1 MKTLHKTRKI
11 IHMNGGEPF
20 EVAQHIITRHGW
32 EYYLGETDSEG
43 IAYGFVMGFADEWG
57 SVYLPEI
64 EPYILS
70 IQRGEELYEL
80 FPPIDYK
87 WEDD

>member
-1 MKTLHKTRKI
+1 MLRRLI
-11 IHMNGGEPF
+11 ISYPLRPEFSAFRRLVRNLLMFG
-20 EVAQHIITRHGW
+20 
-32 EYYLGETDSEG
+32 
-43 IAYGFVMGFADEWG
+43 YGFVMGFADEWG